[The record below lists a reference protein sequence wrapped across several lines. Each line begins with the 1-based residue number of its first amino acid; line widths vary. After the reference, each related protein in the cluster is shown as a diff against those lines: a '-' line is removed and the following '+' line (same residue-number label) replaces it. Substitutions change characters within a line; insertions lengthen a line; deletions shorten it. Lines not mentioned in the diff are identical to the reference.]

1 MDPYLPHLTDILA
14 LCVTWA
20 VGGLLLLAGAGLTG
34 NRGAPEFQIAAGW
47 GAFCLLLTS
56 WGIFTVSMMAVWFS
70 GAIRLHSRGTHPIA
84 GLLLLAAL
92 VVELWHWRMG
102 RMAAAP
108 GEGDSTLLKAA

>member
-1 MDPYLPHLTDILA
+1 MDPYLTHLTDILA

-56 WGIFTVSMMAVWFS
+56 WGVFVPLSMRLPAVAF
-70 GAIRLHSRGTHPIA
+70 GI
-84 GLLLLAAL
+84 AAL
-92 VVELWHWRMG
+92 GMERVRVRPRVDLAYRG
-102 RMAAAP
+102 ADARR
-108 GEGDSTLLKAA
+108 GIDLLRLGIDED